1 MTEDN
6 STDSKKS
13 TPDIKPVR
21 SEAMVSK
28 SNRPI
33 GGASML
39 FTATLGFINLGGLV
53 LLFFWFFSTSDNQQQ
68 AGQNFIERI
77 SLLEEGLVTK
87 EAQIDELAQ
96 NLDSDLKFVNKEVRK
111 LWDLSNKRNKVNIQ
125 KLTEQTEK
133 IDKLLTGL
141 QKSITNN
148 QDSIYLLKENIDLN
162 ISKLESLQLSTRELN
177 VLKASINNLDTQ
189 LILLDDSVQALNNYK
204 NQLNQVIFEIQTDIS
219 SIQLPSNQNTSNQ
232 N

>member
-1 MTEDN
+1 MKRNLKID
-6 STDSKKS
+6 KKLPS
-13 TPDIKPVR
+13 YLQR
-21 SEAMVSK
+21 S
-28 SNRPI
+28 NQ
-33 GGASML
+33 GGL
-39 FTATLGFINLGGLV
+39 FIGFIYVLAFMSILFLGIWQTFESESNSASLTLV
-53 LLFFWFFSTSDNQQQ
+53 DERLSLIEEQINIVDETNNDSMTDITSSIQ
-68 AGQNFIERI
+68 F
-77 SLLEEGLVTK
+77 
-87 EAQIDELAQ
+87 
-96 NLDSDLKFVNKEVRK
+96 LDKEVRK

-125 KLTEQTEK
+125 KLTAQTEK

-204 NQLNQVIFEIQTDIS
+204 NQLNQVILEIQTDIS